1 MWLAIDEF
9 DVRTE
14 IVGFDEPFG
23 VWGVKSFRV
32 LVRFGLQFEF
42 MFGQYFSSNAEIWK
56 LGVLGFGE
64 GMLLIVLS

>member
-1 MWLAIDEF
+1 MNLTFERRLLDLMSLL
-9 DVRTE
+9 VYR
-14 IVGFDEPFG
+14 
-23 VWGVKSFRV
+23 VKSFRV